1 MQTIG
6 HRIALA
12 SAALIVA
19 ALTVNTAVAETTTVR
34 VPFTFKVAGETFPA
48 GNYSISHDGRGNF
61 VTLAARDSS
70 QSFSAIVGPGTPSPY
85 EYKIALKF
93 DLVGGTHHLQS
104 IQYGTMI
111 TSQLDKKALQS
122 ERSSLEHSGGR

>member
-1 MQTIG
+1 MQTIR

-12 SAALIVA
+12 SAAMMVA
-19 ALTVNTAVAETTTVR
+19 ALAVNPAFAETTTVR

-48 GNYSISHDGRGNF
+48 GDYWIRHDGRGNF

-70 QSFSAIVGPGTPSPY
+70 QSFSTIVGPGTPSPY

-93 DLVGGTHHLQS
+93 DLVGETHLLQS
-104 IQYGTMI
+104 IQFGTMI
-111 TSQLDKKALQS
+111 TSQLDKKALES